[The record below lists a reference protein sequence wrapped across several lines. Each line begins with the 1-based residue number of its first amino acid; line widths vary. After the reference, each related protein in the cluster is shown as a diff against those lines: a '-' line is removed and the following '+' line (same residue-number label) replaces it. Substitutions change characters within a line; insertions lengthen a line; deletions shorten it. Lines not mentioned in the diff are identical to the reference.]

1 MESEGNTAAE
11 KLSQFAPTNA
21 VKGVRMMAGIFLI
34 CILFSIIS
42 KNSIGT
48 LSTILFVM
56 VLLWYLVMKDFLG
69 EDEKTATGLKRW
81 LKTNA
86 GLYGAALGL
95 IPYCWLSKHI
105 GTGAGLLGIACF
117 IMGAGLAIVLAVS
130 ETGTKA
136 LEWMDDNIRLPMA
149 GEAGNEPKP
158 GDVVLCDSL
167 EKIENGAKDCRE
179 ILLSKDR
186 FLHMLILGPTGCG
199 KTSQIILP
207 MCYQDVHNVESG
219 LTVLEPKG
227 DLAREVAMMAKEM
240 GRPYL
245 YFDPSVDNCPFF
257 NPLVGDEADVIENAV
272 TTFLALSPDSPQ
284 YFKDLSEQ
292 LVRYTLKVLK
302 RLDRDKGI
310 DGYYSTFIWMSRVL
324 QNNGGQGRELVQRFS
339 KIPGATEDE
348 GKENADIAS
357 WFLNEYFAEKSK
369 VYENSSG
376 IRAQVTRA
384 VL

>member
-1 MESEGNTAAE
+1 
-11 KLSQFAPTNA
+11 
-21 VKGVRMMAGIFLI
+21 
-34 CILFSIIS
+34 
-42 KNSIGT
+42 
-48 LSTILFVM
+48 
-56 VLLWYLVMKDFLG
+56 
-69 EDEKTATGLKRW
+69 
-81 LKTNA
+81 
-86 GLYGAALGL
+86 
-95 IPYCWLSKHI
+95 
-105 GTGAGLLGIACF
+105 
-117 IMGAGLAIVLAVS
+117 
-130 ETGTKA
+130 
-136 LEWMDDNIRLPMA
+136 MDDNIRLPMA

-292 LVRYTLKVLK
+292 LVRYTL
-302 RLDRDKGI
+302 DRT
-310 DGYYSTFIWMSRVL
+310 SV
-324 QNNGGQGRELVQRFS
+324 V
-339 KIPGATEDE
+339 
-348 GKENADIAS
+348 
-357 WFLNEYFAEKSK
+357 
-369 VYENSSG
+369 
-376 IRAQVTRA
+376 
-384 VL
+384 